1 MDYNCLL
8 WFLEWNFC
16 FNKWDG
22 KTGGLKLGPLWI
34 NVEIRPTM
42 NWAHSKLGCE
52 ADFTCHVSRHVTRH
66 VRCHVNV
73 HVIDGRCHVIC
84 LCGRCHVICQ
94 RRWCHVATTSS
105 LAMSYASMD
114 DGTWQVGFMTKTVMI
129 CSCQEKSH
137 VIWLTT
143 NRHGRIRHLWW
154 KMMIRHR
161 VSNMTL
167 RLRRT
172 QIRHKFVIKHIL
184 WRILNHLWRKCFVID
199 VRFSSSAPLANW
211 AKTVSRKECTLGLFI
226 RGRQGK
232 IPPN

>member
-1 MDYNCLL
+1 M
-8 WFLEWNFC
+8 
-16 FNKWDG
+16 
-22 KTGGLKLGPLWI
+22 T
-34 NVEIRPTM
+34 
-42 NWAHSKLGCE
+42 
-52 ADFTCHVSRHVTRH
+52 TR
-66 VRCHVNV
+66 VL
-73 HVIDGRCHVIC
+73 HVIS

-114 DGTWQVGFMTKTVMI
+114 HGTWQVGFMTKTVMI

-143 NRHGRIRHLWW
+143 NRHGRIRHLWR

-184 WRILNHLWRKCFVID
+184 WWILNHLWRKCFVID
-199 VRFSSSAPLANW
+199 VRSSLFASWRPLHISFQRKTSLGTVPPLLFTRYTPCFWSAKCVPRYIVA
-211 AKTVSRKECTLGLFI
+211 VEIDDYIHVR
-226 RGRQGK
+226 
-232 IPPN
+232 

>member
-1 MDYNCLL
+1 MDQS
-8 WFLEWNFC
+8 
-16 FNKWDG
+16 
-22 KTGGLKLGPLWI
+22 
-34 NVEIRPTM
+34 NVDTWSCRM
-42 NWAHSKLGCE
+42 M
-52 ADFTCHVSRHVTRH
+52 TR
-66 VRCHVNV
+66 VL
-73 HVIDGRCHVIC
+73 HVIS

-143 NRHGRIRHLWW
+143 NRHGRIRHLWR

-184 WRILNHLWRKCFVID
+184 WRILNHLWWKCYVID
-199 VRFSSSAPLANW
+199 VRFSWFVP
-211 AKTVSRKECTLGLFI
+211 VDHHGLNI
-226 RGRQGK
+226 AISWRS
-232 IPPN
+232 

>member
-1 MDYNCLL
+1 MGCNCLL

-42 NWAHSKLGCE
+42 NWALSKLGCE

-94 RRWCHVATTSS
+94 RRWCHMATTSS

-114 DGTWQVGFMTKTVMI
+114 DGMWQVGFMTKTVMI

-143 NRHGRIRHLWW
+143 NRHGRIRHLWR

-172 QIRHKFVIKHIL
+172 QIRHKTYFMTNSESFVTKMFRHRCAIL
-184 WRILNHLWRKCFVID
+184 
-199 VRFSSSAPLANW
+199 
-211 AKTVSRKECTLGLFI
+211 
-226 RGRQGK
+226 
-232 IPPN
+232 